1 MCPLRP
7 TAIATP
13 GATASSIA
21 VFTILSSLAG
31 SAVSSPEL
39 FNPSWGPTYLIGAGG
54 AAMRAVGGGGAQE
67 TPAIKEKTAIE
78 KKDFMSQGEGTRS
91 TRRRASSPACGSLS
105 KTTVTLRD
113 NPCFHL
119 SLSALVP
126 GCSS

>member
-39 FNPSWGPTYLIGAGG
+39 FNPIWGPTYLMGVG
-54 AAMRAVGGGGAQE
+54 AAAIRAGGGGGAQE
-67 TPAIKEKTAIE
+67 TAAIRQEKAIE
-78 KKDFMSQGEGTRS
+78 EKNFMSQGVSTRS
-91 TRRRASSPACGSLS
+91 TGRTAGSPACGSL
-105 KTTVTLRD
+105 
-113 NPCFHL
+113 
-119 SLSALVP
+119 
-126 GCSS
+126 

>member
-39 FNPSWGPTYLIGAGG
+39 FKPIWGPTYLMGVGG
-54 AAMRAVGGGGAQE
+54 AAMRAAGGGGAQE
-67 TPAIKEKTAIE
+67 TPAIKQKEATKE
-78 KKDFMSQGEGTRS
+78 KDFMSRGEGTRS
-91 TRRRASSPACGSLS
+91 TRHRASAPACGSLS
-105 KTTVTLRD
+105 KTT
-113 NPCFHL
+113 
-119 SLSALVP
+119 
-126 GCSS
+126 

>member
-39 FNPSWGPTYLIGAGG
+39 FRPIWGPTYLMGVGAV
-54 AAMRAVGGGGAQE
+54 AMRAEVGGGAQD
-67 TPAIKEKTAIE
+67 TPAIRQRKAIE
-78 KKDFMSQGEGTRS
+78 ENNFMSQGEGTRS
-91 TRRRASSPACGSLS
+91 TRRRASSPACGFS
-105 KTTVTLRD
+105 K
-113 NPCFHL
+113 
-119 SLSALVP
+119 
-126 GCSS
+126 

>member
-39 FNPSWGPTYLIGAGG
+39 FKPIWGPTYLTGVGA
-54 AAMRAVGGGGAQE
+54 AAMRAGGVGGAHE
-67 TPAIKEKTAIE
+67 TPAIRQKQAIE
-78 KKDFMSQGEGTRS
+78 ERYFMSQGEGTRS
-91 TRRRASSPACGSLS
+91 TRRAAGSPARGS
-105 KTTVTLRD
+105 
-113 NPCFHL
+113 
-119 SLSALVP
+119 
-126 GCSS
+126 